1 MRPGQSQA
9 FLSVAQCWD
18 KRQCAQTGAQEVPCE
33 HQEAILCCVCVSAG
47 TGCPERLWNFLLG
60 AFQKLPGCGPGYP
73 CLRIP
78 LLGQSVG
85 PDNWPPKVP
94 HNLILLWFC
103 GEDLL
108 ADTSASE
115 YTGDSMFSLFRSVSA
130 EIIGILEPKPC
141 FPSWAILQVFSLHLR
156 VTRTQFNGLQK
167 LV

>member
-1 MRPGQSQA
+1 MRPGLGQA
-9 FLSVAQCWD
+9 IFSAGTRGNVHKLEHRRFPVNIRKQF
-18 KRQCAQTGAQEVPCE
+18 CA
-33 HQEAILCCVCVSAG
+33 VCVWLSAG